1 MKNTVVN
8 WNAGFPENVLT
19 DPVQIFAAEYFRVLV
34 TGRYRSDG
42 MLCVEIV
49 NRMKRKTTG
58 VQELDT
64 SNALGVPLDGEWHWQ
79 TTMTEVTAWAP
90 LPEATDPRWIQCS
103 LKLPE
108 EVETVFNFGRMKL
121 LSVMTLSEVFRDEL
135 EVRLTNRMCVEA
147 TGIPYLDEMATDG
160 WIWSENA
167 GDVKAWMSFPEPAQI
182 NKKQEEVK

>member
-34 TGRYRSDG
+34 TGRYQSDG

-64 SNALGVPLDGEWHWQ
+64 SNALGVPPGWRMALADHDDRGHSVGALAGSNGPALD
-79 TTMTEVTAWAP
+79 
-90 LPEATDPRWIQCS
+90 
-103 LKLPE
+103 
-108 EVETVFNFGRMKL
+108 TVQPKAAGR
-121 LSVMTLSEVFRDEL
+121 
-135 EVRLTNRMCVEA
+135 
-147 TGIPYLDEMATDG
+147 G
-160 WIWSENA
+160 
-167 GDVKAWMSFPEPAQI
+167 
-182 NKKQEEVK
+182 

>member
-1 MKNTVVN
+1 
-8 WNAGFPENVLT
+8 
-19 DPVQIFAAEYFRVLV
+19 
-34 TGRYRSDG
+34 
-42 MLCVEIV
+42 ML
-49 NRMKRKTTG
+49 
-58 VQELDT
+58 
-64 SNALGVPLDGEWHWQ
+64 
-79 TTMTEVTAWAP
+79 
-90 LPEATDPRWIQCS
+90 EATDPRWIPCS

-108 EVETVFNFGRMKL
+108 EVETVFNSGRMKL

-167 GDVKAWMSFPEPAQI
+167 GDVKAWMPFPEPAQI